1 MDEYVAILLQ
11 NGANRLLDAQKLDFS
26 RREPVT
32 KKQIYSNNGFD
43 NRELTKGKQAH

>member
-11 NGANRLLDAQKLDFS
+11 NGANRLLGAQKLDFS

-43 NRELTKGKQAH
+43 NRELTKAKQVH